1 MKEQRKSASDSVPTT
16 AENVYEIGGGWNT
29 NQKQTEPRV
38 EGDLE
43 SQKMET
49 NLAAIAQLRTSQL
62 DSSDEQL
69 ISINTQATERDDVP
83 ATPENLYETT
93 GGWNMGQP
101 HTGQEIEGDFLPQK
115 NEPTNL
121 EIQECLKE
129 LRQVNRADDYWEVYE
144 RNSQLIEEAW
154 KRLNPPDQLRIQQIC
169 DEGVD
174 PFEQWKEGDRCLL
187 WHPFTQEKWGL
198 ATVKQV
204 VRGACGFIYVLRDD
218 GFGLHLGRDRLC
230 LIVCV

>member
-1 MKEQRKSASDSVPTT
+1 
-16 AENVYEIGGGWNT
+16 
-29 NQKQTEPRV
+29 
-38 EGDLE
+38 
-43 SQKMET
+43 
-49 NLAAIAQLRTSQL
+49 
-62 DSSDEQL
+62 
-69 ISINTQATERDDVP
+69 
-83 ATPENLYETT
+83 
-93 GGWNMGQP
+93 
-101 HTGQEIEGDFLPQK
+101 
-115 NEPTNL
+115 L